1 MVAIRAIHD
10 WMGEPG
16 AVVSWHPSPASLAK
30 VKGAPVSDVPVSY
43 QQAQHIRGYLSH
55 VAEGTEMAR
64 LNIPAWDIQGQCDL
78 RAMTHVINS
87 YVRRHDT
94 YHSWFEY
101 SADGVNDEG
110 TILRHT
116 VRNPKDIKLVPTE
129 HGEMTPVQWREHVLS
144 TPDPLTWDCF
154 NFGIIQ
160 RSDHFTF
167 YISVD
172 HVHTDAMFMGLV
184 LVEIHMMYLA
194 LVDGAAPLQLPPA
207 GSYADYCVRQEAYTS
222 ALTLDTP
229 AVRGWVE
236 FFQRNNGTMP
246 RFPLPLGDFSVPC
259 TGDMIT
265 VQLLDSEQAEKF
277 EAACMDT
284 GARFSGGVIACAAL
298 AEYELT
304 GNDTYNIIT
313 PTTTRNSQ
321 SEFMTTGWFTGL
333 VPMSIEVG
341 SFAETARAAQHA
353 FDSGMH
359 MKDVPHERVF
369 ELAEGTDLGLTT
381 PEPGT
386 PMLSYLD
393 AGLPPLSPA
402 VIAQWEGMNG
412 KVFSDSRSAYQVGM
426 WVNRTERETA
436 VTVAFPNNP
445 IARESVI
452 RYVDAMKAVYTR
464 VAEGRQ
470 AGLSNDRGRS
480 DLIRVNGG

>member
-16 AVVSWHPSPASLAK
+16 NVVSWHASPSTLAK
-30 VKGAPVSDVPVSY
+30 VRDAPVSDVPVSF

-55 VAEGTEMAR
+55 VADGTDMAR

-101 SADGVNDEG
+101 VDEDDV
-110 TILRHT
+110 ILRHT
-116 VRNPKDIKLVPTE
+116 VSSPKDIKLVPKD
-129 HGEMTPVQWREHVLS
+129 HGEMNPAQWREHVLA

-154 NFGIIQ
+154 HFGIIQ
-160 RSDHFTF
+160 REDHFTF

-194 LVDGAAPLQLPPA
+194 LVNGSAPLQLPPA
-207 GSYADYCVRQEAYTS
+207 GSYGDYCVRQKEYTS

-229 AVRGWVE
+229 EVRGWVE
-236 FFQRNNGTMP
+236 FFQRNDGTMP

-259 TGDMIT
+259 TGDMMT
-265 VQLLDSEQAEKF
+265 VRLLDAQQAEKF
-277 EAACMDT
+277 EAVCMAA
-284 GARFSGGVIACAAL
+284 GARFSGGVIACAAI
-298 AEYELT
+298 AENELT
-304 GNDTYNIIT
+304 GSQTYNIIT
-313 PTTTRNSQ
+313 PTTTRNGPM
-321 SEFMTTGWFTGL
+321 EFMTTGWFTGL
-333 VPMSIEVG
+333 VPMSVPVG
-341 SFAETARAAQHA
+341 SFSETAGAAQAA
-353 FDSGMH
+353 FDSGMPL
-359 MKDVPHERVF
+359 KDVPHEYVL
-369 ELAEGTDLGLTT
+369 ELAEGTDLGLRT

-402 VIAQWEGMNG
+402 VIAQWEAMNG

-426 WVNRTERETA
+426 WVNRTEKELA
-436 VTVAFPNNP
+436 VTVAYPNNP
-445 IARESVI
+445 IARESVT
-452 RYVDAMKAVYTR
+452 RYVEVMKAVYTR
-464 VAEGRQ
+464 VAEGRGATLVK
-470 AGLSNDRGRS
+470 AGERRLSPAR
-480 DLIRVNGG
+480 